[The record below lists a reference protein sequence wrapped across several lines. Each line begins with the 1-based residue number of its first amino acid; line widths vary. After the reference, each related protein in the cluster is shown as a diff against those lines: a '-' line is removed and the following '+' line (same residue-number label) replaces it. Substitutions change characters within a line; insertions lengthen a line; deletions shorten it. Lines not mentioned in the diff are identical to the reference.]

1 MPNFNLSSR
10 RYTGSKTKLLESID
24 EALLKH
30 FDYRGCENLSF
41 FDVFAGTGVVSEYFI
56 QKKEFSHLIINDFL
70 ESNFVIYK
78 AFFASKEYVKE
89 SFDKAKL
96 DFYAK
101 TFNELDVLLDSHST
115 LKHNFHTDLEILQD
129 NYYSQHFGNAFFSF
143 NDAKKIGFIRDELD
157 NLLESKKITKQ
168 EFTILLAS
176 LLYSVDRIA
185 NTVGH
190 YDAYRK
196 NVRLQ
201 DRFLFIL
208 IEPLALQDKKIEIYK
223 KDSNILA
230 KQLGQAML
238 PYYTGVSHTTTKS
251 NKADSHIT
259 QNLQAKDSIK
269 RIQDSLALS
278 MQRLENDK
286 KQSHCKESFYHSKD
300 NQESNRKSHII
311 ETNRD
316 SLDST
321 KATIPIKHNATKTI
335 HIAFLDPPYNSRQY
349 SRFYHLLETL
359 TLNTKPK
366 LYGIAKKPEASNM
379 SEYCKVGAK
388 EVLKDLL
395 DSLKTYTRYIVMTYN
410 NTYTSQSS
418 SSHNKIS
425 LSEIQSLLTTLGTT
439 HIHEYNYKAFSSG
452 KTDTKTSFKEH
463 KEYVFVCEVRL

>member
-1 MPNFNLSSR
+1 MFSLHNR

-24 EALLKH
+24 EALIKH
-30 FDYRGCENLSF
+30 FDYRACENLSF

-78 AFFASKEYVKE
+78 AFFSKE
-89 SFDKAKL
+89 SFDTTKLESYTKA
-96 DFYAK
+96 
-101 TFNELDVLLDSHST
+101 FNELNLPLNSKKYSHKT
-115 LKHNFHTDLEILQD
+115 IEKDFHTSLASPTNLEALQD
-129 NYYSQHFGNAFFSF
+129 NYYSLNFGNSFFSLR
-143 NDAKKIGFIRDELD
+143 DSKKIGFIREELD

-201 DRFLFIL
+201 DRFIFML
-208 IEPLALQDKKIEIYK
+208 IKPLTLQDKNVEIYK

-286 KQSHCKESFYHSKD
+286 KQSHCEESFYHSKD
-300 NQESNRKSHII
+300 NQESNRKS
-311 ETNRD
+311 
-316 SLDST
+316 LDST
-321 KATIPIKHNATKTI
+321 KAYNDTIPIKHNATKTI

-366 LYGIAKKPEASNM
+366 LYGIAKKPEVNNM

-388 EVLKDLL
+388 EALKDLL

-410 NTYTSQSS
+410 NTRSANARSNTR
-418 SSHNKIS
+418 IS
-425 LSEIQSLLTTLGTT
+425 LNDIQSLLEAIGTT
-439 HIHEYNYKAFSSG
+439 HIHEYNFKAFNSG

-463 KEYVFVCEVRL
+463 KEYVFVCEVKTK

>member
-1 MPNFNLSSR
+1 MLNLSSR

-30 FDYRGCENLSF
+30 FDYKGCENLSF

-157 NLLESKKITKQ
+157 NLLESKEITKQ

-230 KQLGQAML
+230 KELTMQSYKYLNDSKML
-238 PYYTGVSHTTTKS
+238 TTESLKHNLIKTNKIESISHK
-251 NKADSHIT
+251 NKTLSFSQSKNDK
-259 QNLQAKDSIK
+259 Q
-269 RIQDSLALS
+269 SLFIDALS
-278 MQRLENDK
+278 PNDIAP
-286 KQSHCKESFYHSKD
+286 SID
-300 NQESNRKSHII
+300 
-311 ETNRD
+311 
-316 SLDST
+316 
-321 KATIPIKHNATKTI
+321 
-335 HIAFLDPPYNSRQY
+335 IAFLDPPYNSRQY

-366 LYGIAKKPEASNM
+366 LYGIAKKPEVNNM

-388 EVLKDLL
+388 EALKDLL

-410 NTYTSQSS
+410 NTRSANARSNTRI
-418 SSHNKIS
+418 N
-425 LSEIQSLLTTLGTT
+425 LNDIQSLLEAIGTT
-439 HIHEYNYKAFSSG
+439 HIHEYNFKAFNSG

-463 KEYVFVCEVRL
+463 KEYVFVCEVEV

>member
-1 MPNFNLSSR
+1 MFNLSSR

-78 AFFASKEYVKE
+78 AFFASKEYAKE

-101 TFNELDVLLDSHST
+101 TFNELDVLLNSHST

-129 NYYSQHFGNAFFSF
+129 NYYSKHFGNAFFSF

-157 NLLESKKITKQ
+157 NLLESKEITKQ

-230 KQLGQAML
+230 KELTMQSYKYLNDSKML
-238 PYYTGVSHTTTKS
+238 TTESLKHNLIKKNKIESISHK
-251 NKADSHIT
+251 NKT
-259 QNLQAKDSIK
+259 
-269 RIQDSLALS
+269 LS
-278 MQRLENDK
+278 FSQSKNDK
-286 KQSHCKESFYHSKD
+286 QSLFIDTLSPNDIAPSID
-300 NQESNRKSHII
+300 
-311 ETNRD
+311 
-316 SLDST
+316 
-321 KATIPIKHNATKTI
+321 
-335 HIAFLDPPYNSRQY
+335 IAFLDPPYNSRQY

-366 LYGIAKKPEASNM
+366 LYGIAKKPEVNNM

-388 EVLKDLL
+388 EALKDLL

-410 NTYTSQSS
+410 NTRSANARSNTR
-418 SSHNKIS
+418 IS
-425 LSEIQSLLTTLGTT
+425 LNDIQSLLEAIGTT
-439 HIHEYNYKAFSSG
+439 HIHEYNFKAFNSG

-463 KEYVFVCEVRL
+463 KEYVFVCEVEV

>member
-1 MPNFNLSSR
+1 MFNLPSR

-157 NLLESKKITKQ
+157 NLLESKEITKQ

-230 KQLGQAML
+230 KELTMQSYKYLNDSKML
-238 PYYTGVSHTTTKS
+238 TTESLKHNLIKKNKIESISHK
-251 NKADSHIT
+251 NKT
-259 QNLQAKDSIK
+259 
-269 RIQDSLALS
+269 LS
-278 MQRLENDK
+278 FSQSKNDK
-286 KQSHCKESFYHSKD
+286 QSLFIDTLSPNDIAPSID
-300 NQESNRKSHII
+300 
-311 ETNRD
+311 
-316 SLDST
+316 
-321 KATIPIKHNATKTI
+321 
-335 HIAFLDPPYNSRQY
+335 IAFLDPPYNSRQY

-366 LYGIAKKPEASNM
+366 LYGIAKKPEVNNM

-388 EVLKDLL
+388 EALKDLL

-410 NTYTSQSS
+410 NTNSANARSNTR
-418 SSHNKIS
+418 IS
-425 LSEIQSLLTTLGTT
+425 LNDIQSLLEAIGTT
-439 HIHEYNYKAFSSG
+439 HIHEYNFKAFNSG

-463 KEYVFVCEVRL
+463 KEYVFVCEVEV

>member
-1 MPNFNLSSR
+1 MFNLPSR

-78 AFFASKEYVKE
+78 AFFASKEYAKE

-101 TFNELDVLLDSHST
+101 TFNELDVLLNSHST

-129 NYYSQHFGNAFFSF
+129 NYYSKHFGNAFFSF

-157 NLLESKKITKQ
+157 NLLESKEITKQ

-208 IEPLALQDKKIEIYK
+208 IEPLVLQDKKIEIYK

-286 KQSHCKESFYHSKD
+286 KQSHCEESFYHSKD
-300 NQESNRKSHII
+300 NQESNRKS
-311 ETNRD
+311 
-316 SLDST
+316 LDST
-321 KATIPIKHNATKTI
+321 KAYNDTIPIKHNATKTI

-366 LYGIAKKPEASNM
+366 LYGIAKKPEVNNM

-388 EVLKDLL
+388 EALKDLL

-410 NTYTSQSS
+410 NTRSANARSNTR
-418 SSHNKIS
+418 IS

-439 HIHEYNYKAFSSG
+439 HTHEYNYKAFSSG

>member
-1 MPNFNLSSR
+1 MPNFNLPSR

-30 FDYRGCENLSF
+30 FDYKGCENLSF

-78 AFFASKEYVKE
+78 AFFASKEYAKE

-129 NYYSQHFGNAFFSF
+129 NYYSKHFGNAFFSF

-157 NLLESKKITKQ
+157 NLLESKEITKQ

-223 KDSNILA
+223 KDSNTLA

-286 KQSHCKESFYHSKD
+286 KQSHCEESFYHSKD
-300 NQESNRKSHII
+300 NQESNRK
-311 ETNRD
+311 

-366 LYGIAKKPEASNM
+366 LYGIAKKPEVNNM

-388 EVLKDLL
+388 EALKDLL

-410 NTYTSQSS
+410 NTNSANARSNTR
-418 SSHNKIS
+418 IS
-425 LSEIQSLLTTLGTT
+425 LNDIQSLLEAIGTT
-439 HIHEYNYKAFSSG
+439 HIHEYNFKAFNSG